1 MVALSLMLKSAVL
14 LGSAQQLSIPV
25 VVAASAIPPLTD
37 TQVRC
42 FQLQFQYHQVGVL
55 FKCLMEAHSVAGPV
69 FVWIVLMG

>member
-1 MVALSLMLKSAVL
+1 MNVRRCGEQDVPAVY
-14 LGSAQQLSIPV
+14 ADV
-25 VVAASAIPPLTD
+25 ASASCWID